1 MENKEYYTARE
12 AQGILGMTYSALRN
26 QVNAGTIRTAI
37 PPGRRQAVY
46 QKRDV
51 DQLKKEMHA
60 WVSRRQPEL
69 TAPTRFVKA
78 TEDDLPELVALA
90 DAAFGGGNTV
100 SFEKRIEW
108 LKKNPDMYYLLKQE
122 QQAVGYFALM
132 PLRPEA
138 VDDLFSQRRLAQDLT
153 ADDILS
159 FMSCTPIDLYVMA
172 IAVRP
177 GASASQRG
185 EWGSLL
191 LLGARAVLLK
201 LGEQGVI
208 IRSINA
214 RSTTPGGIRL
224 ARHVGF
230 TETLASTP
238 GMHHFTIDVERS
250 GLPFIMEYKAALQR
264 SRPNHD
270 ILR

>member
-12 AQGILGMTYSALRN
+12 AQEILAMTYSALRN
-26 QVNAGTIRTAI
+26 QVHAGTIRTAI
-37 PPGRRQAVY
+37 PPGRRQTVY
-46 QKRDV
+46 HKRDV

-60 WVSRRQPEL
+60 WVSRRQSEL
-69 TAPTRFVKA
+69 AAPARFVKA
-78 TEDDLPELVALA
+78 TIDDLPELVALA
-90 DAAFGGGNTV
+90 DAAFGGSNTISV
-100 SFEKRIEW
+100 ERRIEW
-108 LKKNPDMYYLLKQE
+108 LKKNPDIYYLLKQE
-122 QQAVGYFALM
+122 QQAVGYVAIV
-132 PLRPEA
+132 PLLPEA
-138 VDDLFSQRRLAQDLT
+138 IDDLFSQRRPAQDLT
-153 ADDILS
+153 EDDILPY
-159 FMSCTPIDLYVMA
+159 MPGVPIDVYVLA

-177 GASASQRG
+177 GSSARQRC

-214 RSTTPGGIRL
+214 RSTRASGIRL
-224 ARHVGF
+224 ARHIGF

-250 GLPFIMEYKAALQR
+250 GLPFIMEYKAALHKSR
-264 SRPNHD
+264 SNS
-270 ILR
+270 

>member
-12 AQGILGMTYSALRN
+12 AQEILGMTYSALRN
-26 QVNAGTIRTAI
+26 QVNAGTIRTTI

-46 QKRDV
+46 HKRDV

-60 WVSRRQPEL
+60 WVSRRQPEQA
-69 TAPTRFVKA
+69 APARFVKA
-78 TEDDLPELVALA
+78 TIDDVPELVALA

-108 LKKNPDMYYLLKQE
+108 LKTNPYIYYLLKQD
-122 QQAVGYFALM
+122 QQAVGYFALI

-138 VDDLFSQRRLAQDLT
+138 IGDLFSQRRLAEDLT
-153 ADDILS
+153 EDDILPY
-159 FMSCTPIDLYVMA
+159 MPGILLDLYVMA

-177 GASASQRG
+177 GSSASQRG

-214 RSTTPGGIRL
+214 RSTRTSGIRL
-224 ARHVGF
+224 ARHIGF

-250 GLPFIMEYKAALQR
+250 GLPFIMEYKAALHKSR
-264 SRPNHD
+264 SNS
-270 ILR
+270 